1 MSQRQ
6 RKRTVNEL
14 FHNRLYNPKF
24 IWWSAEDRD
33 WDNMAPVGREF
44 GSPDF
49 ERLMQEDYERL
60 RVTLAR
66 LVSICG
72 KDTGTA
78 PEASEFD
85 EDTSNVKLAL
95 RVLGH
100 EVDSDTAARVWK
112 HYSSSLLAGWMH
124 GAQTI
129 ESARMTIL
137 GYCTLGNLEL
147 PGPGHWKSL
156 IEDGR
161 L

>member
-14 FHNRLYNPKF
+14 FHNRFYNPKF

-49 ERLMQEDYERL
+49 ERLMQEDYERM

-66 LVSICG
+66 LVSICS
-72 KDTGTA
+72 KATA
-78 PEASEFD
+78 TVPEATEFRQ
-85 EDTSNVKLAL
+85 EAINVQVAL
-95 RVLGH
+95 RDLGH
-100 EVDSDTAARVWK
+100 DVNLDTAARVWMY
-112 HYSSSLLAGWMH
+112 YSNSLLAGWMH
-124 GAQTI
+124 GAQTF
-129 ESARMTIL
+129 ESSRMAIT
-137 GYCTLGNLEL
+137 GYCTLGSLEA
-147 PGPGHWKSL
+147 PGPTGWKLL
-156 IEDGR
+156 IEEGR